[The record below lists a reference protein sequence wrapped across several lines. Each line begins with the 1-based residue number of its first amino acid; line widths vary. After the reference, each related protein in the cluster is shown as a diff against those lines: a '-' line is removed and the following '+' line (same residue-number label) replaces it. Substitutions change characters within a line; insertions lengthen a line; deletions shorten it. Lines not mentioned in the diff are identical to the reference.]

1 MIRHLVSCAAL
12 VAALCACAQ
21 APAAG
26 RDALIPQTTAAR
38 HGLTRPWYTQVQ
50 MDSGRSRVQDV
61 VLDRGTLFV
70 QTDRAMVHAIDA
82 ETGRTLWA
90 KQIGRPNHPSG
101 TPGLSSRLL
110 VVVNGSRLYA
120 VNRRNGDLLFETQA
134 NGPPGAGAAVSDER
148 AYVPML
154 SGMIVAHR
162 LKPMTDPLKELGMIG
177 KDATEEEKTAA
188 EERFLENL
196 RLNQEFVPPLTCQSL
211 GRAMVQP
218 LVTTQNDDE
227 ELVTW
232 TTDRGYMNVGRV
244 GRRHED
250 RLEILYRLE
259 TSPAV
264 ATRPAYIP
272 PDANIGGDSGVILVT
287 ARDGFVQAL
296 LEKTGQVFWRF
307 SAGGPMVQS
316 PVAVDDQVFVTLQLG
331 GMYCLDAKSGRDRW
345 WAPQI
350 VQFIAAS
357 NERVYAADKLGRIQ
371 VLNAKTGARLDSLPA
386 VDLPIKLANADTDR
400 LYLATETGLIQCL
413 HEVEQ
418 AKPLLHNQ
426 REEPA
431 AGEEKTTPE
440 GKAGKKPASKEPPEE
455 GEMTEEAPP
464 GPDAGAEAGGDTSD
478 PFGGKAGGPGKGGAA
493 KGKGGAPKGGA
504 PKGGAPKGGAAKGG
518 AAKGGAAKGGA
529 AKGGAKGGPAKG
541 GDDQDPDVGG
551 AKPGG
556 DGEAPDAGGPKPGGA
571 KPGGD
576 GDPFK

>member
-1 MIRHLVSCAAL
+1 MNRPLVCCAAL
-12 VAALCACAQ
+12 AAVLCACGP
-21 APAAG
+21 APAAL
-26 RDALIPQTTAAR
+26 RNELIPQTTAAR
-38 HGLTRPWYTQVQ
+38 HGLTRAWYTQVQ

-101 TPGLSSRLL
+101 APGLGSRLL

-120 VNRRNGDLLFETQA
+120 VNRRNGDVLFEAQV

-148 AYVPML
+148 AYIPML
-154 SGMIVAHR
+154 SGMIVAYR
-162 LKPMTDPLKELGMIG
+162 LKPMADPLKELGMIG
-177 KDATEEEKTAA
+177 QDATEEEKAAA
-188 EERFLENL
+188 EDRFMENL
-196 RLNQEFVPPLTCQSL
+196 RLNQEFVPPLTCQSA

-218 LVTTQNDDE
+218 LVTTQNENE

-232 TTDRGYMNVGRV
+232 TTDRGYLNLARV
-244 GRRHED
+244 GRRNEN
-250 RLEILYRLE
+250 RMEVLYRLE

-264 ATRPAYIP
+264 ATRPVYIP
-272 PDANIGGDSGVILVT
+272 PDANIGGDSGVILMT
-287 ARDGFVQAL
+287 ARDGFVQAV

-316 PVAVDDQVFVTLQLG
+316 PVALDDQVFVTLQLG
-331 GMYCLDAKSGRDRW
+331 GMYCLDAKSGKDRW

-357 NERVYAADKLGRIQ
+357 SERVYAADKLGRIQ
-371 VLNAKTGARLDSLPA
+371 ILSAKTGARLDALPA
-386 VDLPIKLANADTDR
+386 IDLPIRLVNTDTDR

-431 AGEEKTTPE
+431 PGEEKTAAE
-440 GKAGKKPASKEPPEE
+440 GKRGKKPAPKEPPEE
-455 GEMTEEAPP
+455 GEMTEEPAP
-464 GPDAGAEAGGDTSD
+464 GPDAGGKQGGDASD
-478 PFGGKAGGPGKGGAA
+478 PFGGGVGGPA
-493 KGKGGAPKGGA
+493 
-504 PKGGAPKGGAAKGG
+504 KGGAPKGGAAKGG

-529 AKGGAKGGPAKG
+529 AKGGAAKGGPAKP
-541 GDDQDPDVGG
+541 DDGQDADAGAKPDDGG
-551 AKPGG
+551 AKPG
-556 DGEAPDAGGPKPGGA
+556 DADGA
-571 KPGGD
+571 KPGGAA
-576 GDPFK
+576 DPF